1 MITEADIPKPV
12 EGSIVDTDTL
22 PPNPVAEFLG
32 VEDNRFFVER
42 SDGTVDT
49 GWRAVALIEGP
60 MGERA
65 YGVVIRKD
73 VTNEHGVVVDT
84 LEKTVLVER
93 LQEWQKKYEEQK
105 SEAERQLSPAE
116 QYTKQRLER
125 LFAPPR
131 VFGEQLESEV
141 VSEAVELDYDYL
153 FGDED
158 DLSDESQHASSGI
171 SVEKKVLSLHEEDVQ
186 KAEFELRGVMK
197 DPDIKKIIDQYKGD
211 FYRAKDMVELIRTNT
226 DLRYQLGTHI
236 IDLLDDGK
244 CGVMPYR
251 IARDDWKMPNHGGY
265 EDLGG
270 KVRSREYVAKLV
282 LAMLDGTFDTSK
294 STQDPI
300 NIVRGDGLGQHRT
313 AAKQVLSYLS
323 QTKE

>member
-12 EGSIVDTDTL
+12 ERSIADADIS

-65 YGVVIRKD
+65 YGVVIRKG

-105 SEAERQLSPAE
+105 SGTEQQLSPAE

-131 VFGEQLESEV
+131 VFGEQLESEA
-141 VSEAVELDYDYL
+141 VSEAVKLDYDYL

-158 DLSDESQHASSGI
+158 DVPDESQHASSGV

-226 DLRYQLGTHI
+226 DYDISL
-236 IDLLDDGK
+236 
-244 CGVMPYR
+244 VR
-251 IARDDWKMPNHGGY
+251 I
-265 EDLGG
+265 
-270 KVRSREYVAKLV
+270 SS
-282 LAMLDGTFDTSK
+282 TF
-294 STQDPI
+294 
-300 NIVRGDGLGQHRT
+300 
-313 AAKQVLSYLS
+313 
-323 QTKE
+323 

>member
-93 LQEWQKKYEEQK
+93 LQEWQKK
-105 SEAERQLSPAE
+105 
-116 QYTKQRLER
+116 
-125 LFAPPR
+125 
-131 VFGEQLESEV
+131 
-141 VSEAVELDYDYL
+141 
-153 FGDED
+153 
-158 DLSDESQHASSGI
+158 
-171 SVEKKVLSLHEEDVQ
+171 
-186 KAEFELRGVMK
+186 
-197 DPDIKKIIDQYKGD
+197 
-211 FYRAKDMVELIRTNT
+211 
-226 DLRYQLGTHI
+226 
-236 IDLLDDGK
+236 
-244 CGVMPYR
+244 
-251 IARDDWKMPNHGGY
+251 
-265 EDLGG
+265 
-270 KVRSREYVAKLV
+270 
-282 LAMLDGTFDTSK
+282 
-294 STQDPI
+294 
-300 NIVRGDGLGQHRT
+300 
-313 AAKQVLSYLS
+313 
-323 QTKE
+323 